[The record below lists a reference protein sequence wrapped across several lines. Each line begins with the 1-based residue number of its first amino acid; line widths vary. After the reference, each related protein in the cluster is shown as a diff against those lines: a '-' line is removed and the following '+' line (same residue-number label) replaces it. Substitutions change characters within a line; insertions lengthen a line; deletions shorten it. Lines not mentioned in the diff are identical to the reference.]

1 MKELLEQ
8 LESVTDQARC
18 VAITQRLEKLFPGKA
33 IYFSDH
39 PQLLVGPWAAETKQA
54 AVSISPEFGL
64 RKLGADEDIM
74 QRARRR
80 VTGAT
85 QEPSSDWH
93 LHHGLESLEWQ
104 GHHVDVFTVQHLRE
118 YQPDRWSWLISDH
131 EKLLRDLFEAV
142 VAWNSEVHGE
152 VLVFSNGCF
161 SKSAPLQAA
170 IEATAFDDLVLPPDL
185 AASLQNDVSHFL
197 ASRELYAKAGAAW
210 KRGMLL
216 MGPPGNGKTHAI
228 KALIKRAG
236 LPCLYVKS
244 FSGRHVD
251 PAGSIPMVFARAR
264 AVAPCVV
271 VLEDLDSLV
280 DDENR
285 SFLLNELD
293 GFAVNDGLLTIA
305 STNHPERLD
314 PSLIHR
320 PSRFDRKYRFELPD
334 LGLRRRYLDAWASRA
349 PAPIPAD
356 TLDRAAEASA
366 GFTFAYLKEVGLST
380 LMQWASQGQKTALGD
395 ELLSV
400 VDQLKQEILATPA
413 GPPPAPKP
421 KPRFPWDMG

>member
-1 MKELLEQ
+1 MKDLLAE
-8 LESVTDQARC
+8 LESVTEQARC
-18 VAITQRLEKLFPGKA
+18 AAISQRLAKLYPHKKT
-33 IYFSDH
+33 YFSDNS
-39 PQLLVGPWAAETKQA
+39 QLLIGPWAAETKE
-54 AVSISPEFGL
+54 VEVTISPDFDL
-64 RKLGADEDIM
+64 RKLGVREGFV
-74 QRARRR
+74 QRMRRR
-80 VTGAT
+80 VDRSR
-85 QEPSSDWH
+85 EPVSSTWH
-93 LHHGLESLEWQ
+93 LHQGLESFTWK
-104 GHHVDVFTVQHLRE
+104 GHHVDVFTVQYMTQYE
-118 YQPDRWSWLISDH
+118 PQRWSWLISDD
-131 EKLLRDLFEAV
+131 ESLLRELFATV

-161 SKSAPLQAA
+161 SKSAELQAA
-170 IEATAFDDLVLPPDL
+170 IEETKLEDLILPPQL
-185 AASLQNDVSHFL
+185 TESLQSDVAHFL
-197 ASRELYAKAGAAW
+197 ASRELYEKAGAAW

-228 KALIKRAG
+228 KGLIKRAK

-251 PAGSIPMVFARAR
+251 PAGSIPQVFARAR
-264 AVAPCVV
+264 ELAPCVV
-271 VLEDLDSLV
+271 VLEDLDALV

-334 LGLRRRYLDAWASRA
+334 LDLRRRYLETWAAKAPTRIDAELIS
-349 PAPIPAD
+349 
-356 TLDRAAEASA
+356 RAAELTA

-380 LMQWASQGQKTALGD
+380 LMHWASEGQKGSIGDAL
-395 ELLSV
+395 LHV
-400 VDQLKQEILATPA
+400 IQQLKQEILATPA
-413 GPPPAPKP
+413 GPPPPPKP
-421 KPRFPWDMG
+421 KPRFPWDLS

>member
-1 MKELLEQ
+1 MDELLAE
-8 LESVTDQARC
+8 LEGVDSQARV
-18 VAITQRLEKLFPGKA
+18 VAITQRLGKRFPGKSL
-33 IYFSDH
+33 YFSNSS
-39 PQLLVGPWAAETKQA
+39 QLLIGPWATATGA
-54 AVSISPEFGL
+54 AKVSISPEFSLRKVGL
-64 RKLGADEDIM
+64 REGFAERMRRTM
-74 QRARRR
+74 Q
-80 VTGAT
+80 G
-85 QEPSSDWH
+85 QSEPHDSTWH
-93 LHHGLESLEWQ
+93 LHHGLETFTWK
-104 GHHVDVFTVQHLRE
+104 GHEVAAFTVQHLLQYE
-118 YQPDRWSWLISDH
+118 TERWTWLIADDES
-131 EKLLRDLFEAV
+131 LLRELFATV

-161 SKSAPLQAA
+161 SKSAELQSA
-170 IEATAFDDLVLPPDL
+170 IESTKLEDLVLPADL

-210 KRGMLL
+210 KRGILL

-228 KALIKRAG
+228 KGLIKKAG

-251 PAGSIPMVFARAR
+251 PAGSIPQVFARAR
-264 AVAPCVV
+264 ELAPCVV

-293 GFAVNDGLLTIA
+293 GFALNDGLLTIA

-314 PSLIHR
+314 PSLLHR

-334 LGLRRRYLDAWASRA
+334 LELRRRYLAHWAARA
-349 PAPIPAD
+349 PSKMGDEIIA
-356 TLDRAAEASA
+356 RGAELTT

-380 LMQWASQGQKTALGD
+380 LMQWASEAQARPLGD
-395 ELLSV
+395 VLIEV
-400 VDQLKQEILATPA
+400 IEQLKQEILATPA
-413 GPPPAPKP
+413 GPPPAPKA

>member
-1 MKELLEQ
+1 MEELLAD
-8 LESVTDQARC
+8 LESVTEQARC
-18 VAITQRLEKLFPGKA
+18 AAISQRLANRYPGKA

-39 PQLLVGPWAAETKQA
+39 RQFLVGPWAGETKEA
-54 AVSISPEFGL
+54 TVSISPAFGL
-64 RKLGADEDIM
+64 RKLGLNEGFV
-74 QRARRR
+74 QRMRR
-80 VTGAT
+80 
-85 QEPSSDWH
+85 QERGEAPPPDTSWH
-93 LHHGLESLEWQ
+93 LHHGLESLSWK
-104 GHHVDVFTVQHLRE
+104 GHPIEVFTVTYLSQYE
-118 YQPDRWSWLISDH
+118 TERWSWLISDD
-131 EKLLRDLFEAV
+131 EALLRELFATV

-161 SKSAPLQAA
+161 SKSAELQAA
-170 IEATAFDDLVLPPDL
+170 IEQTRLDDLVLPAEL
-185 AASLQNDVSHFL
+185 AQSLQNDVLHFL
-197 ASRELYAKAGAAW
+197 ASRELYEKAGAAW

-228 KALIKRAG
+228 KGLIRRAG

-251 PAGSIPMVFARAR
+251 PAGSIPQVFARAR
-264 AVAPCVV
+264 ELAPCVV

-334 LGLRRRYLDAWASRA
+334 VELRRRYLDAWAKKAPTPIRA
-349 PAPIPAD
+349 DVLAQ
-356 TLDRAAEASA
+356 AAEASA

-380 LMQWASQGQKTALGD
+380 LMHWASGGQKGELGEALTHVI
-395 ELLSV
+395 E
-400 VDQLKQEILATPA
+400 QLKQEILATPA
-413 GPPPAPKP
+413 GPPPAPKV
-421 KPRFPWDMG
+421 KPRFPWDFG

>member
-1 MKELLEQ
+1 MKELLAD
-8 LESVTDQARC
+8 LESVTEQARC
-18 VAITQRLEKLFPGKA
+18 AAISQRLSKLYPDKK
-33 IYFSDH
+33 IYFSDSS
-39 PQLLVGPWAAETKQA
+39 QMFVGGWAAETKEA
-54 AVSISPEFGL
+54 EVTIAPGFSL
-64 RKLGADEDIM
+64 RKLGVREGFV
-74 QRARRR
+74 QRMRRR
-80 VTGAT
+80 ELGTPEPVSAT
-85 QEPSSDWH
+85 WH
-93 LHHGLESLEWQ
+93 LHHGLESFTWR
-104 GHHVDVFTVQHLRE
+104 GHHVEVFTVQYLTQYE
-118 YQPDRWSWLISDH
+118 PNRWSWLISDD
-131 EKLLRDLFEAV
+131 EALLRELFATV

-161 SKSAPLQAA
+161 SKSAELQEA
-170 IEATAFDDLVLPPDL
+170 IEETRLEDLILPPQL
-185 AASLQNDVSHFL
+185 AESLQSDVAHFL

-228 KALIKRAG
+228 KGLIKRAG

-251 PAGSIPMVFARAR
+251 PAGSIPQVFARAR
-264 AVAPCVV
+264 ELAPCVV

-334 LGLRRRYLDAWASRA
+334 LDLRRRYLEGWAAKATTQIDADFLA
-349 PAPIPAD
+349 
-356 TLDRAAEASA
+356 RAAELTA

-380 LMQWASQGQKTALGD
+380 LMHWASEGQKGKIGDALVHVI
-395 ELLSV
+395 E
-400 VDQLKQEILATPA
+400 QLKQEILATPA
-413 GPPPAPKP
+413 GPPPAPKA
-421 KPRFPWDMG
+421 KPRFPWDFG

>member
-1 MKELLEQ
+1 MNELLSD
-8 LESVTDQARC
+8 LESVDAQARC
-18 VAITQRLEKLFPGKA
+18 TAITQRLAKRFPGKA
-33 IYFSDH
+33 LYFSNNA
-39 PQLLVGPWAAETKQA
+39 QFMVGPWAAATREA
-54 AVSISPEFGL
+54 EVAISPDVSLKKVGTREGF
-64 RKLGADEDIM
+64 A
-74 QRARRR
+74 QRMRRQHQGGR
-80 VTGAT
+80 
-85 QEPSSDWH
+85 EPDTSTWH
-93 LHHGLESLEWQ
+93 LHHGLESFTWR
-104 GHHVDVFTVQHLRE
+104 GHHVDVFTVQQLTQYE
-118 YQPDRWSWLISDH
+118 TERWSWLISDD
-131 EKLLRDLFEAV
+131 EGLLRALFSAV

-161 SKSAPLQAA
+161 SKSADLQSA
-170 IEATAFDDLVLPPDL
+170 IESTKLEDLVLPAQL
-185 AASLQNDVSHFL
+185 AESLTADVSHFL
-197 ASRELYAKAGAAW
+197 ASRELYAKSGAAW

-228 KALIKRAG
+228 KGLIKQAR

-251 PAGSIPMVFARAR
+251 PAGSIPQVFARAR
-264 AVAPCVV
+264 ELAPCVV

-334 LGLRRRYLDAWASRA
+334 TGLRRRYLEAWAAKA
-349 PAPIPAD
+349 PATVAAD
-356 TLDRAAEASA
+356 ALARAAELSA

-380 LMQWASQGQKTALGD
+380 LMQWASNAQARPLGD
-395 ELLSV
+395 ELLDV
-400 VDQLKQEILATPA
+400 VESLKQEILATPA
-413 GPPPAPKP
+413 GPPPEPKA
-421 KPRFPWDMG
+421 KPRFPWDFG